1 MWDLPLSV
9 KIDGTEYK
17 IRNKCDY
24 RVVLDV
30 ISALSD
36 KELDDDSK
44 LKCALYI
51 FYEDLSVLSE
61 IIENSEFEK
70 YQDTIKKLYD
80 GMMKVINLGA
90 EIDVNEPEKPK
101 MMDWE
106 HDYNNVTPPIS
117 RVLGYSVRDKN
128 NYTHWYDFIG
138 AYMEIGDCYFAQ
150 IVSIR
155 SKIRKGKKLDEQDR
169 QFYKEHKKEIDLPTE
184 LSDEEREWLDSDW

>member
-9 KIDGTEYK
+9 EIDGTEYK

-44 LKCALYI
+44 LKCALFI
-51 FYEDLSVLSE
+51 FYEDLSALSD
-61 IIENSEFEK
+61 IIENGEFEK

-90 EIDVNEPEKPK
+90 EIDPNEPEKPK
-101 MMDWE
+101 MMDWQ